1 MASNVNIHGG
11 NEGEFRAVG
20 ITEANASGDGHRKK
34 VIIAGIGGSGT
45 VKLGSSTV
53 AITVPA
59 NTFLDLGAFQGKIV
73 TATPARAIILT

>member
-45 VKLGSSTV
+45 VTLGSSA